1 MPIATHDTITM
12 KELVRCS
19 IHRNVTKAISAHL
32 GAKPQCM
39 MTLVIVL
46 LPAVQ
51 FRVMNQSAKDQSH
64 ASKNGRNPDFG
75 LPWWLSSKESAC
87 NTGAEGDWDSSLG
100 QENTLEE
107 EITTHSSIL
116 VWRIPWTEEPGRLH
130 AVGLLRVGHCWS
142 GLAVAVDLA
151 NVSYKTYLWLLWP
164 SSHRVVFPSLEP
176 GQIFMIEP
184 KRPYIGFD
192 SHQEKAC
199 TVALLFLARQ
209 SILWGSLSCRLERTQ
224 VDVAGSLC
232 WGPTF

>member
-1 MPIATHDTITM
+1 MPVATHDTITM
-12 KELVRCS
+12 KELVRYS
-19 IHRNVTKAISAHL
+19 THRNVTKAISAHL

-46 LPAVQ
+46 LPVVQ
-51 FRVMNQSAKDQSH
+51 FRVMNQSVKGQSH

-75 LPWWLSSKESAC
+75 LPGGLAVKNPPAMQEQEE
-87 NTGAEGDWDSSLG
+87 TGIQSLG

-107 EITTHSSIL
+107 EVTTHCSIL
-116 VWRIPWTEEPGRLH
+116 VWRIPWTEEPHRLH
-130 AVGLLRVGHCWS
+130 AVGLLRVGHYWS

-184 KRPYIGFD
+184 KRPYIDFD
-192 SHQEKAC
+192 GHQEKAC

-209 SILWGSLSCRLERTQ
+209 SLYCEEAQ
-224 VDVAGSLC
+224 AAA
-232 WGPTF
+232 